1 VKEYWIQTGSYSSAS
16 RAEEVMRALAD
27 KGLEA
32 RASTL
37 QIDGRTHFRVRV
49 GPYASKAEAN
59 KFLAWI
65 QAIKGFESSYISQV
79 SARRTDP

>member
-27 KGLEA
+27 KGLA
-32 RASTL
+32 AKTSTQQL
-37 QIDGRTHFRVRV
+37 DGQTHFRVRI

-59 KFLAWI
+59 KFLAWL
-65 QAIKGFESSYISQV
+65 QALKGFEESYISQV
-79 SARRTDP
+79 IARRTDP